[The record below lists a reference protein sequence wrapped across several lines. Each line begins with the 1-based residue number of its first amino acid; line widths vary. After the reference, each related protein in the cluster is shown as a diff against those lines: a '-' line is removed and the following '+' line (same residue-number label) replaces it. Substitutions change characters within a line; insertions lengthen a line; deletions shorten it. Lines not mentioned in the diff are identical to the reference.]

1 MVKKGFNFGD
11 HVLIIGIPKG
21 ELVTTLEYVL
31 EKYGMYL
38 STDMVNGF
46 RITERLDYEEFRKL
60 EIPKN
65 LEDLYYNALFVDST
79 HVLDLHLE
87 PLGAP
92 SVYLLNKLSYANMKE
107 LIGVCSHEGY
117 TIVLHHVLYENN
129 KLNKLQKLW

>member
-1 MVKKGFNFGD
+1 MVKKEFNFGD
-11 HVLIIGIPKG
+11 HALIINIPKG
-21 ELVTTLEYVL
+21 QLALTLGYLL
-31 EKYGMYL
+31 EKYDMYL
-38 STDMVNGF
+38 GTDMIDG
-46 RITERLDYEEFRKL
+46 IHTAGLDYEEFREL
-60 EIPKN
+60 EIPEN